1 MTDAFLNAA
10 RSTKYAYEDLYAL
23 LTRPPVNSLLM
34 ERPPLPPGYQNMKTL
49 VLNITGLL
57 VHSEYKLGI
66 GFEIL
71 KRPGL
76 SVFMN
81 RMSKNYE
88 VVLFADTDQGFVH
101 EIADALDP

>member
-10 RSTKYAYEDLYAL
+10 RATKYAYEDLYAL

-57 VHSEYKLGI
+57 VHSEYKVSQN
-66 GFEIL
+66 L
-71 KRPGL
+71 K
-76 SVFMN
+76 M
-81 RMSKNYE
+81 
-88 VVLFADTDQGFVH
+88 T
-101 EIADALDP
+101 